1 MSIACKNK
9 SFKAILNVL
18 KPFPD
23 LDQAATDL
31 HFFFKR
37 SAAHREDYKMIEN
50 IMEVTTH
57 CRVRISCLQFT
68 ICEAFWQFVNEFLH
82 LF

>member
-37 SAAHREDYKMIEN
+37 SAAH
-50 IMEVTTH
+50 
-57 CRVRISCLQFT
+57 
-68 ICEAFWQFVNEFLH
+68 
-82 LF
+82 